1 MASILTTLLQIFTDL
16 TPDIL
21 DIYEELF
28 GLSCNVYLPQE
39 LDDLFDDFGKVKYKS
54 TPDYTNRQILIVN
67 FIKPDAMRGNL
78 TQFETF
84 LGDDRPYIITHEKKR
99 IPPRAR
105 IDAFLGGAK
114 MSFQTEID
122 RVITGA
128 LETDPN
134 TNAII
139 GDHSTILI
147 KQYLR
152 PLT

>member
-1 MASILTTLLQIFTDL
+1 MSSILTDLLQIFTDL

-21 DIYEELF
+21 DIYEDLF
-28 GLSCNVYLPQE
+28 GLPCNVYLADK
-39 LDDLFDDFGKVKYKS
+39 LDDMFDDFGKVRYKA
-54 TPDYTNRQILIVN
+54 TPEYTNRKILIVN

-78 TQFETF
+78 TQFESF
-84 LGDDRPYIITHEKKR
+84 FGDERPYIITHEQKR

-122 RVITGA
+122 RVVTGA
-128 LETDPN
+128 LATDPD
-134 TNAII
+134 TGII
-139 GDHSTILI
+139 TGDHSTIMI

>member
-1 MASILTTLLQIFTDL
+1 MILVDLLQIFTDL

-21 DIYEELF
+21 DIYEDLF
-28 GLSCNVYLPQE
+28 GLPCNVYFAQE
-39 LDDLFDDFGKVKYKS
+39 LDDMFDDFGKVKYKS
-54 TPDYTNRQILIVN
+54 VPDQTNRKILIVN
-67 FIKPDAMRGNL
+67 FIKPDAMRGAL
-78 TQFETF
+78 TQFESF
-84 LGDDRPYIITHEKKR
+84 FGDDRPYIITHEQKR
-99 IPPRAR
+99 IQPRTR

-128 LETDPN
+128 LATDP
-134 TNAII
+134 TTGAVT
-139 GDHSTILI
+139 GDHSTIMI